1 MNCTVEVLPPR
12 NFSQPGAPD
21 DEITKISTKTMN
33 MLDFIFSKQIAV

>member
-21 DEITKISTKTMN
+21 DEITKIC
-33 MLDFIFSKQIAV
+33 FSKQIAICIV